1 MVGRSAPGPY
11 YLSKKPLILFH
22 NAYLCA
28 LPKGFFGQKITAHN
42 EV

>member
-1 MVGRSAPGPY
+1 MQRLSALSPY
-11 YLSKKPLILFH
+11 YLSKKALILFY

-28 LPKGFFGQKITAHN
+28 FPKGFFGQKITAHN